1 MAQIVYYHRGA
12 GTDKSLWAKALG
24 GLFGT
29 GVVADIADV
38 YRFVCDNYNTKDEI
52 VFIGF
57 SRGAFTA
64 RSVAGMVCAIGLLNG
79 FGLANF
85 GAIYK
90 DYSNFSNWTAETEF
104 DPDQHLLWWNVANV
118 CHAIR
123 SEEPGAQI
131 SEEDIEDF
139 MKLRKAVFEAL
150 TGHLFSDL
158 LELVGGDDEG
168 ETKEERLQDMADLYQ
183 SWLHCFGM
191 VLKQKDESENTPS
204 FLDSLFSMK
213 ADATPG
219 EKTEKVK
226 VKAVGVWDTVGSLGV
241 PYDPRTRDRSD
252 DEIRFASHNV
262 HDRIENAF
270 HALALDETRG
280 PFKPTLWNLPKV
292 ETKLQ
297 DIDDEPP
304 RLRQVWFPGCH
315 SDVGGGLD
323 NQQIATISLAWM
335 ADQLTSVG
343 VEFNPEEMK
352 RIFLNTEL
360 DSKWAL
366 GRITKPEMWTG
377 MVDKVQQI
385 WTGPEGKRTP
395 GMNTADGKDSGKPTV
410 LTNTNELIH
419 PSVRM
424 RYLYGGKGPNGV
436 TEWKCESLTNSRY
449 VLTCIPASEPEQ
461 DEREDKEVK
470 GKQGKKGKRGK
481 RGKEGDQVKQ
491 AEQLEPIVRPEW
503 ARGHYRDWST
513 YETLAGNV
521 TSICGGTLTEVSSTH
536 KVVPKQLP
544 LDQDLYNGQSS
555 ENWTWEL
562 ANGSVTGSGK
572 TWVWRREAPEWHW
585 PCNVTT
591 WPWKSH
597 TDCKAKCP
605 TWVRETTTLHEER
618 IGMWERQF
626 LKILNK
632 DSQVAPVQFKPGF
645 LSRFASGTPKFVR
658 KIMKNGYNVVSGVVQ
673 GTGRFFW
680 KTGAVL
686 GNKAVVTFEGYKNQ
700 HPMSKTDV
708 LAKLPSATVA
718 KYGYHD
724 LIAWQRGDMR
734 KT

>member
-1 MAQIVYYHRGA
+1 
-12 GTDKSLWAKALG
+12 
-24 GLFGT
+24 
-29 GVVADIADV
+29 
-38 YRFVCDNYNTKDEI
+38 
-52 VFIGF
+52 
-57 SRGAFTA
+57 
-64 RSVAGMVCAIGLLNG
+64 MVCAIGLLNG

-226 VKAVGVWDTVGSLGV
+226 VKAVGVWDT
-241 PYDPRTRDRSD
+241 RR
-252 DEIRFASHNV
+252 
-262 HDRIENAF
+262 
-270 HALALDETRG
+270 RG
-280 PFKPTLWNLPKV
+280 
-292 ETKLQ
+292 
-297 DIDDEPP
+297 
-304 RLRQVWFPGCH
+304 
-315 SDVGGGLD
+315 
-323 NQQIATISLAWM
+323 M

-360 DSKWAL
+360 DLKWAL

-436 TEWKCESLTNSRY
+436 TEWKSNPSRM
-449 VLTCIPASEPEQ
+449 S
-461 DEREDKEVK
+461 
-470 GKQGKKGKRGK
+470 
-481 RGKEGDQVKQ
+481 
-491 AEQLEPIVRPEW
+491 
-503 ARGHYRDWST
+503 
-513 YETLAGNV
+513 
-521 TSICGGTLTEVSSTH
+521 
-536 KVVPKQLP
+536 
-544 LDQDLYNGQSS
+544 
-555 ENWTWEL
+555 
-562 ANGSVTGSGK
+562 
-572 TWVWRREAPEWHW
+572 
-585 PCNVTT
+585 
-591 WPWKSH
+591 
-597 TDCKAKCP
+597 
-605 TWVRETTTLHEER
+605 ER
-618 IGMWERQF
+618 I
-626 LKILNK
+626 
-632 DSQVAPVQFKPGF
+632 
-645 LSRFASGTPKFVR
+645 R
-658 KIMKNGYNVVSGVVQ
+658 K
-673 GTGRFFW
+673 
-680 KTGAVL
+680 
-686 GNKAVVTFEGYKNQ
+686 
-700 HPMSKTDV
+700 
-708 LAKLPSATVA
+708 
-718 KYGYHD
+718 
-724 LIAWQRGDMR
+724 
-734 KT
+734 